1 MKVNAMYWNE
11 DTDDKTETV
20 VPDNVLDVVYSI
32 SCKCIPM
39 EHAHALSEALQQA
52 LPWLADEETAG
63 IHQVYGAESGNG
75 WERPDTEVL
84 YLSRR
89 QKLTLRLPRTRLE
102 EAKSLTGQTLDIGG
116 HTLKVGE
123 LTTRTLSDLP
133 ILFARHVLGDDGQS
147 EEEFMTQVAT
157 QLKAMGINVK
167 KMMCG
172 KEGVIHLPDTTL
184 HTRSLMLA
192 DLELEESLKL
202 QEAGL
207 GPGRKLGCGLFLPQK
222 GIKAVNPD

>member
-1 MKVNAMYWNE
+1 MKVNTMYWSE
-11 DTDDKTETV
+11 DSDDNKQVV
-20 VPDNVLDVVYSI
+20 VPENVVDVIYSI

-52 LPWLADEETAG
+52 LPWLQEEETAG

-89 QKLTLRLPRTRLE
+89 QKLSLRLPKTRLD
-102 EAKSLTGQTLDIGG
+102 EAKSLIGQTLDIGG
-116 HTLKVGE
+116 YPLKVGE
-123 LTTRTLSDLP
+123 LATRKLSDLP
-133 ILFARHVLGDDGQS
+133 TLFARHVLGEAEQGED
-147 EEEFMTQVAT
+147 EFMAQAVA
-157 QLKAMGINVK
+157 QLNAMGIRVK

-172 KEGVIHLPDTTL
+172 KEGRIELPEATL

-192 DLELEESLKL
+192 DLELEETVKL
-202 QEAGL
+202 QEVGL

-222 GIKAVNPD
+222 GIKAVKPD

>member
-1 MKVNAMYWNE
+1 MNVMYWNE
-11 DTDDKTETV
+11 DTDAKIENSI
-20 VPDNVLDVVYSI
+20 PDNVLDIVYNI

-52 LPWLADEETAG
+52 LPWLAEEETAG

-89 QKLTLRLPRTRLE
+89 QKLTLRLPKTRIE
-102 EAKSLTGQTLDIGG
+102 DAKSLTGQTLDIGG
-116 HTLKVGE
+116 HALKVGDF
-123 LTTRTLSDLP
+123 TSRKLSDLP
-133 ILFARHVLGDDGQS
+133 TLFARHVLGEAGQS
-147 EEEFMTQVAT
+147 EEEFMTQAVT
-157 QLKAMGINVK
+157 QLQAMGINVK

-172 KEGVIHLPDTTL
+172 KEGVIQIPDTTL

-192 DLELEESLKL
+192 DLELEESVKL
-202 QEAGL
+202 QELGL
-207 GPGRKLGCGLFLPQK
+207 GSGRKLGCGLFLPQK
-222 GIKAVNPD
+222 GIKAVDPD

>member
-1 MKVNAMYWNE
+1 MNVMYWNE
-11 DTDDKTETV
+11 DTDAKIENSI
-20 VPDNVLDVVYSI
+20 PDNVLDIVYNI

-52 LPWLADEETAG
+52 LPWLAEEETAG

-89 QKLTLRLPRTRLE
+89 QKLTLRLPKTRIE

-116 HTLKVGE
+116 HALKVGDF
-123 LTTRTLSDLP
+123 TSRKLSDLP
-133 ILFARHVLGDDGQS
+133 TLFARHVLGEAGQS
-147 EEEFMTQVAT
+147 EEEFMAQVVT
-157 QLKAMGINVK
+157 ELKAMGINVK

-172 KEGVIHLPDTTL
+172 KEGVIQIPDTTL

-192 DLELEESLKL
+192 DLELEESVKL
-202 QEAGL
+202 QELGL
-207 GPGRKLGCGLFLPQK
+207 GSGRKLGCGLFLPQK
-222 GIKAVNPD
+222 GIKAVDPD

>member
-1 MKVNAMYWNE
+1 MNVMYWNE
-11 DTDDKTETV
+11 DTDAKIENSI
-20 VPDNVLDVVYSI
+20 PDNVLDIVYNI

-52 LPWLADEETAG
+52 LPWLAEEETAG

-89 QKLTLRLPRTRLE
+89 QKLTLRLPKTRLE
-102 EAKSLTGQTLDIGG
+102 QAKALTGQTLDIGG
-116 HTLKVGE
+116 HALKVGE
-123 LTTRTLSDLP
+123 HTTRNLSDLP
-133 ILFARHVLGDDGQS
+133 ILFARHVLGEDGQS
-147 EEEFMTQVAT
+147 EEEFMAQVVT
-157 QLKAMGINVK
+157 ELTAMGINVK

-172 KEGVIHLPDTTL
+172 KEGVIQIPDTTL

-192 DLELEESLKL
+192 DLELEESVKL
-202 QEAGL
+202 QELGL

>member
-1 MKVNAMYWNE
+1 MNVMYWNE
-11 DTDDKTETV
+11 DTDAKIENSI
-20 VPDNVLDVVYSI
+20 PDNVLDIVYNI

-52 LPWLADEETAG
+52 LPWLAEEETAG

-89 QKLTLRLPRTRLE
+89 QKLTLRLPKTRIE

-116 HTLKVGE
+116 HALKVGDF
-123 LTTRTLSDLP
+123 TSRKLSDLP
-133 ILFARHVLGDDGQS
+133 TLFARHVLGEAGQS
-147 EEEFMTQVAT
+147 EEEFMTQVVT
-157 QLKAMGINVK
+157 ELKAMGINVK

-172 KEGVIHLPDTTL
+172 KEGVIQIPDTTL

-192 DLELEESLKL
+192 DLELEESVKL
-202 QEAGL
+202 QELGL
-207 GPGRKLGCGLFLPQK
+207 GSGRKLGCGLFLPQK
-222 GIKAVNPD
+222 GIKAVDPD

>member
-1 MKVNAMYWNE
+1 MYWNE
-11 DTDDKTETV
+11 DTDAKIENSI
-20 VPDNVLDVVYSI
+20 PDNVLDIVYNI

-52 LPWLADEETAG
+52 LPWLAEEETAG

-89 QKLTLRLPRTRLE
+89 QKLTLRLPKTRIE
-102 EAKSLTGQTLDIGG
+102 DAKSLTGQTLDIGG
-116 HTLKVGE
+116 HALKVGDF
-123 LTTRTLSDLP
+123 TSRKLSDLP
-133 ILFARHVLGDDGQS
+133 TLFARHVLGEAGQS
-147 EEEFMTQVAT
+147 EEEFMTQVLT
-157 QLKAMGINVK
+157 ELTAMGINVK

-172 KEGVIHLPDTTL
+172 KEGVIQIPDTTL

-222 GIKAVNPD
+222 GIKAVDPD

>member
-1 MKVNAMYWNE
+1 MNPMFWSE
-11 DTDDKTETV
+11 DTEDTKEVV

-52 LPWLADEETAG
+52 LPWLAEEANVG

-89 QKLTLRLPRTRLE
+89 QKLTLRLPKSRLE
-102 EAKSLTGQTLDIGG
+102 DAKVLSGETLDIGG
-116 HTLKVGE
+116 YALKVGE
-123 LTTRTLSDLP
+123 QVTTRKLSDLP
-133 ILFARHVLGDDGQS
+133 TLFARHVLGEDGQT
-147 EEEFMTQVAT
+147 EEEFLAQAVTRLQ
-157 QLKAMGINVK
+157 AMGINVK

-172 KEGVIHLPDTTL
+172 KEGIIQLPDRTL

-192 DLELEESLKL
+192 DLELKESLKL
-202 QEAGL
+202 QEEGL
-207 GPGRKLGCGLFLPQK
+207 GAGRKLGCGLFVPQK
-222 GIKAVNPD
+222 GIKAVKPD

>member
-1 MKVNAMYWNE
+1 MNAMYWNE
-11 DTDDKTETV
+11 DTDEKIENV
-20 VPDNVLDVVYSI
+20 VPDNVLDIVYSI

-52 LPWLADEETAG
+52 LPWLAEEETAG

-89 QKLTLRLPRTRLE
+89 QKLTLRLPKTRLE
-102 EAKSLTGQTLDIGG
+102 EAKSLSGQTLDIGG
-116 HTLKVGE
+116 YSLKVGE
-123 LTTRTLSDLP
+123 LLTTRKLSDLP
-133 ILFARHVLGDDGQS
+133 TLFARHVLGEDGQT
-147 EEEFMTQVAT
+147 EEEFMAQAVM
-157 QLKAMGINVK
+157 QLQAMGINVK

-172 KEGVIHLPDTTL
+172 KEGAIHLPDATL

-192 DLELEESLKL
+192 DLELEESIKL
-202 QEAGL
+202 QEVGL
-207 GPGRKLGCGLFLPQK
+207 GAGRKLGCGLFLPQK
-222 GIKAVNPD
+222 GIKAVDPD

>member
-1 MKVNAMYWNE
+1 MYWSENS
-11 DTDDKTETV
+11 DDKKEVV
-20 VPDNVLDVVYSI
+20 VPDNVVDVIYNI
-32 SCKCIPM
+32 NCKCIPL

-52 LPWLADEETAG
+52 LPWLREEETAG

-89 QKLTLRLPRTRLE
+89 QKLMLRLPKTRLD
-102 EAKSLTGQTLDIGG
+102 EAKSLSGQTLDIAGYP
-116 HTLKVGE
+116 LEVGE
-123 LTTRTLSDLP
+123 LATRKLSDLP
-133 ILFARHVLGDDGQS
+133 TLFARHVLGEAEQGED
-147 EEEFMTQVAT
+147 EFMAQAVA
-157 QLKAMGINVK
+157 QLNAMGIRVK

-172 KEGVIHLPDTTL
+172 KEGRIELPDTTL
-184 HTRSLMLA
+184 YTRSLMLA
-192 DLELEESLKL
+192 DLEMQESVML
-202 QEAGL
+202 QEVGL

>member
-1 MKVNAMYWNE
+1 MNAMYWNE
-11 DTDDKTETV
+11 DTDEKTEV
-20 VPDNVLDVVYSI
+20 LVPDNVLDVVYSI

-52 LPWLADEETAG
+52 LPWLAEEETAG
-63 IHQVYGAESGNG
+63 IHQVHGAETGNG

-89 QKLTLRLPRTRLE
+89 QKLTLRLPKTRLE
-102 EAKSLTGQTLDIGG
+102 EAKSLTSQTLDIGG
-116 HTLKVGE
+116 YALKVGE
-123 LTTRTLSDLP
+123 FTTRNLSNLP
-133 ILFARHVLGDDGQS
+133 TLFARHVLGEAGQT
-147 EEEFMTQVAT
+147 EEEFMAQAVS
-157 QLKAMGINVK
+157 QMQAMGINVK

-172 KEGVIHLPDTTL
+172 KEGVIPLPDGTL

-192 DLELEESLKL
+192 DLELVESLKL
-202 QEAGL
+202 QEMGL

-222 GIKAVNPD
+222 GIKAVDPA

>member
-1 MKVNAMYWNE
+1 MNVMYWNE
-11 DTDDKTETV
+11 DTDAKIENSI
-20 VPDNVLDVVYSI
+20 PDNVLDIVYNI

-52 LPWLADEETAG
+52 LPWLAEEETAG

-89 QKLTLRLPRTRLE
+89 QKLTLRLPKTRIE

-116 HTLKVGE
+116 HALKVGDF
-123 LTTRTLSDLP
+123 TSRKLSDLP
-133 ILFARHVLGDDGQS
+133 TLFARHVLGEAGQS
-147 EEEFMTQVAT
+147 EEEFMTQAVT

-172 KEGVIHLPDTTL
+172 KEGVIQIPDTTL

-192 DLELEESLKL
+192 DLELEESVKL
-202 QEAGL
+202 QELGL
-207 GPGRKLGCGLFLPQK
+207 GSGRKLGCGLFLPQK
-222 GIKAVNPD
+222 GIKAVDPD

>member
-11 DTDDKTETV
+11 DTDEKIENV

-52 LPWLADEETAG
+52 LPWLAEEESAG

-89 QKLTLRLPRTRLE
+89 QKLTLRLPKTRLE
-102 EAKSLTGQTLDIGG
+102 EAKSLTGQILDIGG
-116 HTLKVGE
+116 HTLTVGE
-123 LTTRTLSDLP
+123 LTTRNLSILP
-133 ILFARHVLGDDGQS
+133 TLFARHVLGEAGQT
-147 EEEFMTQVAT
+147 EEEFMAQAVT
-157 QLKAMGINVK
+157 QLQAMGINVK

-172 KEGVIHLPDTTL
+172 MEGVIPLPDGKL

-192 DLELEESLKL
+192 DLELEESVKL
-202 QEAGL
+202 QEVGL
-207 GPGRKLGCGLFLPQK
+207 GSGRKLGCGLFLPQK
-222 GIKAVNPD
+222 GIKAVDPD

>member
-1 MKVNAMYWNE
+1 MYWSE
-11 DTDDKTETV
+11 DSDENKKVV

-52 LPWLADEETAG
+52 LPWLADEEAAG
-63 IHQVYGAESGNG
+63 IHEVYGAESGNG

-89 QKLTLRLPRTRLE
+89 QKLTLRLPKHRLD
-102 EAKSLTGQTLDIGG
+102 EAKALTGETLDVGG
-116 HTLKVGE
+116 FALKVGDF
-123 LTTRTLSDLP
+123 TTRKLSDLP
-133 ILFARHVLGDDGQS
+133 TLFARHVLGEDGQT
-147 EEEFMTQVAT
+147 EDEFLAQAVM
-157 QLKAMGINVK
+157 QLQAMGINVK

-172 KEGVIHLPDTTL
+172 KESIIQLPEGEL
-184 HTRSLMLA
+184 YARSLMLA
-192 DLELEESLKL
+192 DLELEESIKL
-202 QEAGL
+202 QEVGL

-222 GIKAVNPD
+222 GIKPVNPD

>member
-1 MKVNAMYWNE
+1 MYWTE
-11 DTDDKTETV
+11 DTDDKKEV
-20 VPDNVLDVVYSI
+20 IVPDNVLDVVYSI

-52 LPWLADEETAG
+52 LPWLEDEEQAG

-89 QKLTLRLPRTRLE
+89 QKLTLRLPKIRLD
-102 EAKSLTGQTLDIGG
+102 EAKSLIGQTLDIAGFP
-116 HTLKVGE
+116 LEVGDF
-123 LTTRTLSDLP
+123 TTRKLSDLP
-133 ILFARHVLGDDGQS
+133 TLFARSVLGEANQS
-147 EEEFMTQVAT
+147 EDEFMVQAVA
-157 QLKAMGINVK
+157 QLNAMGISVK

-172 KEGVIHLPDTTL
+172 KEGQIELPDATL

-192 DLELEESLKL
+192 DLELQESVKL
-202 QEAGL
+202 QEVGL
-207 GPGRKLGCGLFLPQK
+207 GSGRKLGCGLFVPQK
-222 GIKAVNPD
+222 GITAVKPD

>member
-1 MKVNAMYWNE
+1 MNVMYWNE
-11 DTDDKTETV
+11 DTDAKIENSI
-20 VPDNVLDVVYSI
+20 PDNVLDIVYNI

-52 LPWLADEETAG
+52 LPWLAEEETAG

-89 QKLTLRLPRTRLE
+89 QKLTLRLPKTRIE
-102 EAKSLTGQTLDIGG
+102 DAKSLTGQTLDIGG
-116 HTLKVGE
+116 HALKVGDF
-123 LTTRTLSDLP
+123 TSRKLSDLP
-133 ILFARHVLGDDGQS
+133 TLFARHVLGEAGQS
-147 EEEFMTQVAT
+147 EEEFMTQVLT
-157 QLKAMGINVK
+157 ELTAMGINVK

-172 KEGVIHLPDTTL
+172 KEGVIQIPDTTL

-222 GIKAVNPD
+222 GIKAVDPD

>member
-1 MKVNAMYWNE
+1 MNAMYWNE
-11 DTDDKTETV
+11 DTDDKKEVV
-20 VPDNVLDVVYSI
+20 VPDNVLDIVYSI

-39 EHAHALSEALQQA
+39 EHAHALSEALHQA
-52 LPWLADEETAG
+52 LPWLAEEETAG

-102 EAKSLTGQTLDIGG
+102 DAHSLIGETLDIGG
-116 HTLKVGE
+116 YALKIGE
-123 LTTRTLSDLP
+123 LTTRKLSDLP
-133 ILFARHVLGDDGQS
+133 TLFARQVLAKGGQT
-147 EEEFMTQVAT
+147 EEEFMAEAVT
-157 QLKAMGINVK
+157 QLRAMDIQVK

-172 KEGVIHLPDTTL
+172 KESVIHLPEGEL
-184 HTRSLMLA
+184 HARSLMLA
-192 DLELEESLKL
+192 DLELEESIKL
-202 QEAGL
+202 QEVGL

-222 GIKAVNPD
+222 GIKAVKPD

>member
-1 MKVNAMYWNE
+1 MNVMYWNE
-11 DTDDKTETV
+11 DTDAKIENSI
-20 VPDNVLDVVYSI
+20 PDNVLDIVYNI

-52 LPWLADEETAG
+52 LPWLAEEETAG

-89 QKLTLRLPRTRLE
+89 QKLTLRLPKTRIE
-102 EAKSLTGQTLDIGG
+102 DAKSLTGQTLDIGG
-116 HTLKVGE
+116 HALKVGDF
-123 LTTRTLSDLP
+123 TSRKLSDLP
-133 ILFARHVLGDDGQS
+133 TLFARHVLGEAGQS
-147 EEEFMTQVAT
+147 EEEFMTQAVT

-167 KMMCG
+167 KMICG
-172 KEGVIHLPDTTL
+172 KEGVIQIPDTTL

-192 DLELEESLKL
+192 DLELEESVKL
-202 QEAGL
+202 QELGL
-207 GPGRKLGCGLFLPQK
+207 GSGRKLGCGLFLPQK
-222 GIKAVNPD
+222 GIKAVDPD

>member
-1 MKVNAMYWNE
+1 MNVMYWNE
-11 DTDDKTETV
+11 DTDAKIENSI
-20 VPDNVLDVVYSI
+20 PDNVLDIVYNI

-52 LPWLADEETAG
+52 LPWLAEEETAG

-89 QKLTLRLPRTRLE
+89 QKLTLRLPKTRIE
-102 EAKSLTGQTLDIGG
+102 DAKSLTGQTLDIGG
-116 HTLKVGE
+116 HALKVGDF
-123 LTTRTLSDLP
+123 TSRKLSDLP
-133 ILFARHVLGDDGQS
+133 TLFARHVLGEAGQS
-147 EEEFMTQVAT
+147 EEEFMTQAVT

-172 KEGVIHLPDTTL
+172 KEGVIQIPDTTL

-192 DLELEESLKL
+192 DLELEESVKL
-202 QEAGL
+202 QELGL
-207 GPGRKLGCGLFLPQK
+207 GSGRKLGCGLFLPQK
-222 GIKAVNPD
+222 GIKAVDPD

>member
-1 MKVNAMYWNE
+1 MKVNTMYWSE
-11 DTDDKTETV
+11 DSDDKKEVV
-20 VPDNVLDVVYSI
+20 VPDNVVDVVYSI

-39 EHAHALSEALQQA
+39 EHAHALSAALQQA
-52 LPWLADEETAG
+52 LPWLAEEEHAG

-89 QKLTLRLPRTRLE
+89 QKLTLRLPKTRLD
-102 EAKSLTGQTLDIGG
+102 EAKSLSGQILDIAG
-116 HTLKVGE
+116 HPLKVGE
-123 LTTRTLSDLP
+123 LTTRKLSDLP
-133 ILFARHVLGDDGQS
+133 TLFARHVLGEADQS
-147 EEEFMTQVAT
+147 EDDFMAQAVA
-157 QLKAMGINVK
+157 QLNAMGIRVK

-172 KEGVIHLPDTTL
+172 KAGRIELPDATL

-192 DLELEESLKL
+192 DLELEESVKL
-202 QEAGL
+202 QEVGL

-222 GIKAVNPD
+222 GIKAVKPD

>member
-1 MKVNAMYWNE
+1 MNVMYWNE
-11 DTDDKTETV
+11 DTDAKIENSI
-20 VPDNVLDVVYSI
+20 PDNVLDIVYNI

-52 LPWLADEETAG
+52 LPWLAEEETAG

-75 WERPDTEVL
+75 WERPNTEVL

-89 QKLTLRLPRTRLE
+89 QKLTLRLPKTRIE
-102 EAKSLTGQTLDIGG
+102 DAKSLTGQTLDIGG
-116 HTLKVGE
+116 HALKVGDF
-123 LTTRTLSDLP
+123 TSRKLSDLP
-133 ILFARHVLGDDGQS
+133 TLFARHVLGEAGQS
-147 EEEFMTQVAT
+147 EEEFMTQAVT

-172 KEGVIHLPDTTL
+172 KEGVIQIPDTTL

-192 DLELEESLKL
+192 DLELEESVKL
-202 QEAGL
+202 QELGL
-207 GPGRKLGCGLFLPQK
+207 GSGRKLGCGLFLPQK
-222 GIKAVNPD
+222 GIKAVDPD

>member
-11 DTDDKTETV
+11 DIDEKIENV

-32 SCKCIPM
+32 SCKCIPT

-52 LPWLADEETAG
+52 LPWLVEEETAG

-102 EAKSLTGQTLDIGG
+102 EAKSLTGQTLDVGG
-116 HTLKVGE
+116 HVLKVGDF
-123 LTTRTLSDLP
+123 TTRKLSVLP
-133 ILFARHVLGDDGQS
+133 TLFARHVLGEDGQS
-147 EEEFMTQVAT
+147 EEEFMTQAVT
-157 QLKAMGINVK
+157 QLQAMGINVK

-172 KEGVIHLPDTTL
+172 KESVIPLPDGIL

-192 DLELEESLKL
+192 DLELVESVKL
-202 QEAGL
+202 QEMGL
-207 GPGRKLGCGLFLPQK
+207 GAGRKLGCGLFLPQK
-222 GIKAVNPD
+222 GIKAVDPD